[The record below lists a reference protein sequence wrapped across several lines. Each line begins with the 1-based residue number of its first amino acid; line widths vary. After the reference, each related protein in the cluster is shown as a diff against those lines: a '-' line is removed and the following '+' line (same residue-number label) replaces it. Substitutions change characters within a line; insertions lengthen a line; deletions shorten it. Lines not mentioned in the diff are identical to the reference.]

1 MSENK
6 IKEKKK
12 RVEREVE
19 IRINMMSEKKEMR
32 LELNV
37 KKGRDELN
45 RKKVEKER

>member
-1 MSENK
+1 MSENE

-45 RKKVEKER
+45 G

>member
-1 MSENK
+1 MSENE